1 MLCALSVG
9 FFPILAEHQRSDVGP
24 SLTGLRL
31 ALIVSSSQY
40 LGVFKQFTI
49 VKQLELTLIGNANLV
64 AFSLMVAN
72 CGKRSDVPGVSSETP
87 GR

>member
-1 MLCALSVG
+1 MLCALSVS
-9 FFPILAEHQRSDVGP
+9 FFPILAEHQGSDVGP

-64 AFSLMVAN
+64 AFSLMVAKVAN
-72 CGKRSDVPGVSSETP
+72 EATHPGVLRDSW
-87 GR
+87 